1 MCNLSEGI
9 WEKGIAAG
17 MAKGVIEGKLYQL
30 VYDIEK
36 LMSKGMTFDEVA
48 DLLDIAPD
56 NAAEIKKRLSSSG
69 NA

>member
-17 MAKGVIEGKLYQL
+17 MAKGVIEGKLNQL
-30 VYDIEK
+30 VHDIEK
-36 LMSKGMTFDEVA
+36 LMSKGMKFDEVVN
-48 DLLDIAPD
+48 LLDITPD